1 VEFKEDTQNKQLP
14 FDLELEQFALKR
26 SAFICITLTEM
37 VQEFHKYTE
46 SSARTQGQHEC
57 DSFSYLPTTINI
69 NQSVVYVINFGGKD
83 NYNRDVEY
91 TEGKY
96 ERF

>member
-26 SAFICITLTEM
+26 
-37 VQEFHKYTE
+37 KYTE